1 VAHIANAKPHET
13 LPPSFHLWPFGPG
26 VRGGQNTDKRLGS
39 FKQQEATT
47 DSSPTAMRFPPAQP
61 VAPSR
66 GKVGSLAVLFSV
78 IGALSFG
85 CGYRVAGR
93 GDRLPPDVKTI
104 AVPIFV
110 NQSSRFRIE
119 QRLAQAVTREF
130 IERTQYRIT
139 PEPSQ
144 ADAVLKG
151 TVKDVRAGVVTFDLQ
166 TGRATA
172 LQIQVTADVQ
182 LVDLHTKKALF
193 ANPNY
198 IFREEYQVSQS
209 PANLFEEDQPALDRL
224 SRDLA
229 RTLVTEILE
238 NF

>member
-1 VAHIANAKPHET
+1 MGIRESRARIPRPDFRF
-13 LPPSFHLWPFGPG
+13 LPSVFCL
-26 VRGGQNTDKRLGS
+26 L
-39 FKQQEATT
+39 
-47 DSSPTAMRFPPAQP
+47 
-61 VAPSR
+61 
-66 GKVGSLAVLFSV
+66 VGAL
-78 IGALSFG
+78 GALSSA

-110 NQSSRFRIE
+110 NQTSRFRIE
-119 QRLAQAVTREF
+119 QRLTQAVTQEF
-130 IERTQYRIT
+130 VERTKFRIT
-139 PEPSQ
+139 HDPAQ

-151 TVKDVRAGVVTFDLQ
+151 VVKDVRAGVVAFDRT

-172 LQIQVTADVQ
+172 LQIQVTAAVE
-182 LVDLHTKKALF
+182 LTDLHTKKALF

-198 IFREEYQVSQS
+198 VFREEYQVSQS
-209 PANLFEEDQPALDRL
+209 PENLFEEDQPALERL